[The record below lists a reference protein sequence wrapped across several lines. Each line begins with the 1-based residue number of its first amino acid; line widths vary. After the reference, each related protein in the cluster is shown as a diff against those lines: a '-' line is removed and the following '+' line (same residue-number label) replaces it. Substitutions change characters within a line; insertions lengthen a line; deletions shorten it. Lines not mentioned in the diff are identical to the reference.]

1 MSFINP
7 LETTSIPTYRVMN
20 SDGVLLEKDRK
31 SLNVSN
37 EEILTWYKNMLAGEI
52 VPWCMDW
59 TITDKNQ

>member
-1 MSFINP
+1 
-7 LETTSIPTYRVMN
+7 MN